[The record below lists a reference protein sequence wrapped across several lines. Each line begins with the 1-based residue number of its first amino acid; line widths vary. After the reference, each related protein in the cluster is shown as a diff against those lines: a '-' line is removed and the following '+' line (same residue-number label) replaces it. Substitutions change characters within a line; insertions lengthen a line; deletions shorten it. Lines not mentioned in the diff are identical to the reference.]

1 MTNLVR
7 SGWVQVPG
15 QRQTVWEDIVD
26 WGAEEYISWRKVVI
40 HAFWPVIDWFAI
52 WYKDKDVNLK
62 CASMIIHLRK
72 GRKCDMEQPL
82 LSTIYLQRHD
92 SCLLSHP
99 IICSYSVILLVI
111 LRTVWEPYGT
121 HITTPY
127 CASLGP
133 IPCHFGPHT
142 TAFWVPYPTKN
153 IAFTLRVTTGI
164 HKSWNTP

>member
-1 MTNLVR
+1 MTNLVL
-7 SGWVQVPG
+7 SGWVRFLYHG
-15 QRQTVWEDIVD
+15 QMQTVGEGIVD
-26 WGAEEYISWRKVVI
+26 LGAEEYISWGKVVI
-40 HAFWPVIDWFAI
+40 HTFRQVIDWFAI

-121 HITTPY
+121 HITTPGKRWM
-127 CASLGP
+127 LFGRTVQLNDT
-133 IPCHFGPHT
+133 HFGGTVLP
-142 TAFWVPYPTKN
+142 N
-153 IAFTLRVTTGI
+153 ITIFDGTCPPI
-164 HKSWNTP
+164 QMDPPP